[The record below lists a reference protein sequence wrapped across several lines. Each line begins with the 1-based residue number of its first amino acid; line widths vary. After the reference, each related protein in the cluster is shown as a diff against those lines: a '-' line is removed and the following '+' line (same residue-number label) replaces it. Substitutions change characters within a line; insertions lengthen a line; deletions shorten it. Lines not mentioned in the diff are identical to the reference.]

1 MESNSLGSRGLRLK
15 LRGILAHGKLHR
27 QADLGNNYLRQ
38 HVGGGV
44 GSHLDRRCEKPESLR
59 FAHEGQRMVAGVD
72 LHLCI
77 LPRTPYRQ
85 WIRRGSWAGN
95 SRSREGGICV
105 LVEIEL
111 RYVAIPVWPA
121 LAGSEMSGTNA
132 ASFQQVGRSS
142 LRTPCQ
148 KERQLCKYTQPCP
161 NVVADSCIIEQHAY
175 IPTCLTTAFEQV
187 PLADISPFTA
197 SKIQCSASIWTLP
210 LKGQLSGNPTTST
223 QRKHGSFETAMG
235 SYWSPFGIYLSTL
248 FMRLCEPLYNCGVKS
263 IFLFSSVPA

>member
-77 LPRTPYRQ
+77 LLRTPYRQ
-85 WIRRGSWAGN
+85 WIRRGPWAGS

-111 RYVAIPVWPA
+111 RYVAIPVWSV
-121 LAGSEMSGTNA
+121 LAGTEMSGTNA
-132 ASFQQVGRSS
+132 ASFQLVGRSS

-161 NVVADSCIIEQHAY
+161 NVVADSCTIEQHAY
-175 IPTCLTTAFEQV
+175 IPTCLTTASDSFRWRIFHLSLPPRSSV
-187 PLADISPFTA
+187 LHPSGP
-197 SKIQCSASIWTLP
+197 CP
-210 LKGQLSGNPTTST
+210 LKGQLSRNPTTST
-223 QRKHGSFETAMG
+223 QRKYGSFETAMG

-248 FMRLCEPLYNCGVKS
+248 FMRLCEPLYKCGVKS